1 MEKYPKIKRLGDS
14 ENKGIFD
21 VLDGDII
28 YVTEKVDGANARFI
42 LEKSEIV
49 FGSRNVNDLEE
60 DNKQFGKYIRYIK
73 EKVNPEDLDQDL
85 IYVGEFMTPHTLQ
98 YDWDNIPTFIGFDVL
113 NKNTGLPLSPGYA
126 KKKFEELGLE
136 FVPILFKGTPREFLD
151 KGKESFMSESKYRDG
166 KPEGIVIKNPNRLNQ
181 YDRPMYAK
189 VVNED
194 FHEKKKTFQPKKTK
208 KQDTYRLVDEYVTEA
223 RIRKIL
229 NKMTVEEGKELS
241 RKLTEPLF
249 HRVINDTLQEEIID
263 IAHNGSIDEINFRL
277 LYSLVPKKCVKVI
290 DKVMDEKMGV

>member
-21 VLDGDII
+21 VLDDDII
-28 YVTEKVDGANARFI
+28 YVTEKVDGANARYWR
-42 LEKSEIV
+42 EDGEIV

-73 EKVNPEDLDQDL
+73 EKVDPEDLDQDL

-151 KGKESFMSESKYRDG
+151 KGKESFMNESKYRDG

-194 FHEKKKTFQPKKTK
+194 FHEKKKTFQPKKIK

-263 IAHNGSIDEINFRL
+263 IAHNGSIGEINFGL

-290 DKVMDEKMGV
+290 DKVMEEKMEV